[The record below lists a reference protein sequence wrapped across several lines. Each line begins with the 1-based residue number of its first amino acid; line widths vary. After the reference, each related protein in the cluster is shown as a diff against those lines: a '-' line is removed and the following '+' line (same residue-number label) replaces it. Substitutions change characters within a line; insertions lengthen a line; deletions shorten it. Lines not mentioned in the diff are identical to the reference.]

1 MDQLVDSQAA
11 VSHELGSG
19 ATGRVSQPPN
29 TAADDDQM
37 EYDSK
42 SDGELEDSETNCR
55 DDLSVQPDQAEAT
68 PLSSSTVAS
77 ESVATLKQSTA
88 GQTHE
93 GPRGCTGDPG
103 GGVQTSKGPPSLVP
117 VEDQAKA

>member
-11 VSHELGSG
+11 VSHELGTG
-19 ATGRVSQPPN
+19 ATGRVPQRLN

-37 EYDSK
+37 EYNSK
-42 SDGELEDSETNCR
+42 SDGELEDNETNCR
-55 DDLSVQPDQAEAT
+55 YDLDQVEAT